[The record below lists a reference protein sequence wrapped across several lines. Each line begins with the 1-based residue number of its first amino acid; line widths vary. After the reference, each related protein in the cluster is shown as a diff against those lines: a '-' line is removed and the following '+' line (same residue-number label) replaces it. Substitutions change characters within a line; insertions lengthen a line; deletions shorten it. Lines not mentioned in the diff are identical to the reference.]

1 MTASRRDTRTG
12 GVMEAMVLPALERGG
27 YEYFKQV
34 DIGER
39 LGGDDAGDLHQA
51 ADHEEQAQ
59 AHGGRVRAVRR
70 RTGAVAAP

>member
-1 MTASRRDTRTG
+1 MTTSRSRDTRTG

-39 LGGDDAGDLHQA
+39 LGGGKHVVDLVMHSL
-51 ADHEEQAQ
+51 
-59 AHGGRVRAVRR
+59 R
-70 RTGAVAAP
+70 P